1 MSEIEEAARNYIQN
15 LGWVPIALENDT
27 EGRPK
32 KPIFPDWQNLTL
44 DNPDVRRQG
53 WSKATGVGVAC
64 GPQSNNLAIIDI
76 DDQELALEIFAKL
89 VRSKQDFRWVWT
101 IRKRGH
107 LYVYERTAS
116 KMGETR
122 RNYTCI
128 WKGREVKLE
137 CRFAGA
143 QVAAPGTPGYIL
155 ARDVPPQTVDDV
167 TSAFS
172 ALSLVMG
179 LEPSETDGGRNYP
192 EPWQDMV
199 GEGSRNDSLFIEA
212 CRLAGVKIPEERAVE
227 LLTANVGSHYS
238 GYISPIEIRRTVH
251 SAYRRVSPKIL
262 GPAENERYRREIR

>member
-1 MSEIEEAARNYIQN
+1 MNEIEQAARNYIDA
-15 LGWVPIALENDT
+15 GWVPVALENDT

-32 KPIFPDWQNLTL
+32 KPIFRDWQNLTL

-64 GPQSNNLAIIDI
+64 GPQSNNLAVIDI
-76 DDQELALEIFAKL
+76 DDQELALEIFFKL
-89 VRSKQDFRWVWT
+89 ARSKQPFRWVWT

-107 LYVYERTAS
+107 LYVYERIPS
-116 KMGETR
+116 KIGETQ
-122 RNYTCI
+122 RNHRCM
-128 WKGREVKLE
+128 WKGREVLIE
-137 CRFAGA
+137 TRIAGA
-143 QVAAPGTPGYIL
+143 QVAAPGTPGYVL
-155 ARDVPPQTVDDV
+155 TRDVPPQTVDDV
-167 TSAFS
+167 TAAFH
-172 ALSLVMG
+172 AICLATG
-179 LEPSETDGGRNYP
+179 LEPVEGSEGRNYP

-199 GEGSRNDSLFIEA
+199 GEGSRNDTLFIEA